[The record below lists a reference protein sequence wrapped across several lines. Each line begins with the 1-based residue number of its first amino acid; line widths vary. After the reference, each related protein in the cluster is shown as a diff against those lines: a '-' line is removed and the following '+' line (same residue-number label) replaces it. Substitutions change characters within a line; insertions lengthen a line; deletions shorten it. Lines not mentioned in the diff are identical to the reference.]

1 MAEAGA
7 PSPGAPGPGGA
18 GPGDAVPGDS
28 GGTGPGSPR
37 DAARDPLR
45 RPRGPAGRAAAS
57 VGRGVRRVFHA
68 DGADRSGLAPLSYVT
83 VANFA
88 CDAILAV
95 ALANTLFFSAATAE
109 SRGNVALYLLVTVAP
124 FALIAPVIGPA
135 LDRLR
140 SGRRLTVSLT
150 FTLRA
155 VLAVI
160 LALNFDTWLLY
171 PLALGMLVLSKTFGV
186 IKASITPHVLPPTLD
201 LVRTN
206 SRLTVLGHVCGS
218 VVAGAL
224 AAAVAWIWSSQA
236 ALWLLA
242 AVALVAAYVAMT
254 IPAHAEASPDEEHAS
269 LRVERGSLRGG
280 QGSLRH
286 GLKAVLT
293 RPLGRGVLA
302 NLWAESTARFMTGF
316 LTLFLAFVAKAQEDA
331 TALEQAGLLAIAG
344 AAGGIGTFAGNAV
357 GSRLPLG
364 RPGRIATVAAG
375 SALAAAVVAAFLGT
389 LWMAAVFA
397 LVAAIASALGKV
409 ALDSSIQTDISDAA
423 RSSAFG
429 RSETALQL
437 AWVFGGA
444 LGVMLPPD
452 FTIGFTVVA
461 VVGALMFTQ
470 SLLTARG
477 TTLVPGL
484 GGNRPRFPGRPKV
497 PAPDSPGP
505 AGAGSPGPAGADHPG
520 SAGTGSPGS
529 TDAGSPGF
537 SEGGGPVSPDDHDIG
552 RMAP

>member
-1 MAEAGA
+1 MADA
-7 PSPGAPGPGGA
+7 P
-18 GPGDAVPGDS
+18 
-28 GGTGPGSPR
+28 T
-37 DAARDPLR
+37 
-45 RPRGPAGRAAAS
+45 GPAGRAAGPTDRTAAGPARRAS
-57 VGRGVRRVFHA
+57 AAVGRGVRRVFHA

-109 SRGNVALYLLVTVAP
+109 SRGKVALYLLVTVAP

-140 SGRRLTVSLT
+140 SGRRLTVSIT
-150 FTLRA
+150 FSLRA

-160 LALNFDTWLLY
+160 LALNFDSWLLY

-186 IKASITPHVLPPTLD
+186 VKASITPHVLPPALD

-206 SRLTVLGHVCGS
+206 SRLTILGHVCGS

-224 AAAVAWIWSSQA
+224 AAGVAWLWDSQA

-254 IPAHAEASPDEEHAS
+254 IPAHAEASPGEESAT
-269 LRVERGSLRGG
+269 LRVDRGALTRSLK
-280 QGSLRH
+280 S
-286 GLKAVLT
+286 VLT
-293 RPLGRGVLA
+293 RPLGRNVLA
-302 NLWAESTARFMTGF
+302 TLWAESLVRFMTGF
-316 LTLFLAFVAKAQEDA
+316 LTLFLAFVAKAHEGA
-331 TALEQAGLLAIAG
+331 SAMEQAGLLAIAG

-357 GSRLPLG
+357 GARMSLG
-364 RPGRIATVAAG
+364 RPGRIATYAGGAAL
-375 SALAAAVVAAFLGT
+375 STAVVAAFLGT
-389 LWMAAVFA
+389 IWAAAAFA
-397 LVAAIASALGKV
+397 LIAATASALGKV
-409 ALDSSIQTDISDAA
+409 ALDSSIQTDIPDAA

-444 LGVMLPPD
+444 LGVLLPPD
-452 FTIGFTVVA
+452 FTVGFSVVA
-461 VVGALMFTQ
+461 VVGALMYAQ

-477 TTLVPGL
+477 STLVPGL
-484 GGNRPRFPGRPKV
+484 GGNRPRFPGE
-497 PAPDSPGP
+497 
-505 AGAGSPGPAGADHPG
+505 AGDPH
-520 SAGTGSPGS
+520 
-529 TDAGSPGF
+529 
-537 SEGGGPVSPDDHDIG
+537 DHDDDEIG
-552 RMAP
+552 RMNP

>member
-1 MAEAGA
+1 MADR
-7 PSPGAPGPGGA
+7 PA
-18 GPGDAVPGDS
+18 GP
-28 GGTGPGSPR
+28 
-37 DAARDPLR
+37 AR
-45 RPRGPAGRAAAS
+45 RAAAS
-57 VGRGVRRVFHA
+57 AGRGVRRVFHA

-140 SGRRLTVSLT
+140 GGRRLTVSLT

-186 IKASITPHVLPPTLD
+186 VKASITPHVLPPALD

-206 SRLTVLGHVCGS
+206 SRLTVLGHVGGS
-218 VVAGAL
+218 LVAGAL
-224 AAAVAWIWSSQA
+224 AGAVAWVWDSQT

-242 AVALVAAYVAMT
+242 TVALVAAYVAMT
-254 IPAHAEASPDEEHAS
+254 IPAHAEASQDEESAS
-269 LRVERGSLRGG
+269 LRMERGQSLRTDI
-280 QGSLRH
+280 
-286 GLKAVLT
+286 KKVLT
-293 RPLGRGVLA
+293 RPLGRHVLA
-302 NLWAESTARFMTGF
+302 DLWAVSTVRFMTGF
-316 LTLFLAFVAKAQEDA
+316 LTLFLAFVAKAQENA
-331 TALEQAGLLAIAG
+331 SAAEQAGILAIAG
-344 AAGGIGTFAGNAV
+344 AAGGLGTFAGNAV
-357 GSRLPLG
+357 GARLPLG
-364 RPGRIATVAAG
+364 RPGRITTTAAG

-389 LWMAAVFA
+389 IWAAAVLA
-397 LVAAIASALGKV
+397 LIAAACSALGKV
-409 ALDSSIQTDISDAA
+409 ALDASIQTDIPDAA

-437 AWVFGGA
+437 AWVGGGA
-444 LGVMLPPD
+444 LGVLLPPD
-452 FTIGFTVVA
+452 F
-461 VVGALMFTQ
+461 VVGFSVIAVIGAVMYTQ

-477 TTLVPGL
+477 STLVPGL
-484 GGNRPRFPGRPKV
+484 GGNRPRFPG
-497 PAPDSPGP
+497 SPRDP
-505 AGAGSPGPAGADHPG
+505 RSLGARLL
-520 SAGTGSPGS
+520 
-529 TDAGSPGF
+529 
-537 SEGGGPVSPDDHDIG
+537 G
-552 RMAP
+552 RMEE

>member
-1 MAEAGA
+1 MREAA
-7 PSPGAPGPGGA
+7 
-18 GPGDAVPGDS
+18 
-28 GGTGPGSPR
+28 TGPDSR
-37 DAARDPLR
+37 AAGNSR
-45 RPRGPAGRAAAS
+45 RAAAS
-57 VGRGVRRVFHA
+57 TRRAAGSVGRGARRVFHA

-160 LALNFDTWLLY
+160 LALNFDSWLLY

-186 IKASITPHVLPPTLD
+186 VKASITPHVLPPALD

-218 VVAGAL
+218 VVAGAA
-224 AAAVAWIWSSQA
+224 AAAVAWIWHSQA

-254 IPAHAEASPDEEHAS
+254 IPPRAEASHDEESAT
-269 LRVERGSLRGG
+269 LRVERGSLTR
-280 QGSLRH
+280 

-302 NLWAESTARFMTGF
+302 TLWAEALMRFMTGF
-316 LTLFLAFVAKAQEDA
+316 LTLFLAFVAKAQENA
-331 TALEQAGLLAIAG
+331 SAIEQAGLLAIAG
-344 AAGGIGTFAGNAV
+344 AAGGLGTFAGNAV
-357 GSRLPLG
+357 GARLPLG
-364 RPGRIATVAAG
+364 RPGRIATVSAGAAL
-375 SALAAAVVAAFLGT
+375 STAVVAAFLGS

-397 LVAAIASALGKV
+397 LVAAIGSALGKV
-409 ALDSSIQTDISDAA
+409 ALDSSIQTDIPDAA

-444 LGVMLPPD
+444 LGVLLPPD
-452 FTIGFTVVA
+452 FTIGFSVVA
-461 VVGALMFTQ
+461 VVSAVMFTQ

-477 TTLVPGL
+477 STLVPGL
-484 GGNRPRFPGRPKV
+484 GGNRPRFPGEPRVADGPGA
-497 PAPDSPGP
+497 PRAPRAPDSPRE
-505 AGAGSPGPAGADHPG
+505 PGVPHAPG
-520 SAGTGSPGS
+520 DPTPG
-529 TDAGSPGF
+529 D
-537 SEGGGPVSPDDHDIG
+537 PDESDDDDVG
-552 RMAP
+552 RIEP

>member
-1 MAEAGA
+1 MGN
-7 PSPGAPGPGGA
+7 G
-18 GPGDAVPGDS
+18 
-28 GGTGPGSPR
+28 
-37 DAARDPLR
+37 R
-45 RPRGPAGRAAAS
+45 RGGPARRAAAAT
-57 VGRGVRRVFHA
+57 GRAGRRVFHA

-140 SGRRLTVSLT
+140 SGRRLTVSLS

-160 LALNFDTWLLY
+160 LALNFDSWLLY

-186 IKASITPHVLPPTLD
+186 VKASITPHVLPPALD

-218 VVAGAL
+218 VVAGAFAGL
-224 AAAVAWIWSSQA
+224 VSWLWDSPA

-254 IPAHAEASPDEEHAS
+254 IPAHAEASADEESAT
-269 LRVERGSLRGG
+269 LRVGPERSLT
-280 QGSLRH
+280 S
-286 GLKAVLT
+286 GLKEILT
-293 RPLGRGVLA
+293 RPLGRHVLRD
-302 NLWAESTARFMTGF
+302 LWAESMVRFMTGF
-316 LTLFLAFVAKAQEDA
+316 LTLFLAFVAKAHEHASA
-331 TALEQAGLLAIAG
+331 TEQATILAIAG
-344 AAGGIGTFAGNAV
+344 GAGGIGTFVGNAV
-357 GSRLPLG
+357 GARLPLG
-364 RPGRIATVAAG
+364 RPGRITTAAAG
-375 SALAAAVVAAFLGT
+375 SALAAAIVAAFLGT
-389 LWMAAVFA
+389 IWAAAALALIAAVC
-397 LVAAIASALGKV
+397 SALGKV
-409 ALDSSIQTDISDAA
+409 ALDSSIQTDIPDIA

-437 AWVFGGA
+437 AWVGGGA
-444 LGVMLPPD
+444 LGVLLPPD
-452 FTIGFTVVA
+452 FGIGFSVIS

-470 SLLTARG
+470 ALLTARG
-477 TTLVPGL
+477 STLVPGL
-484 GGNRPRFPGRPKV
+484 GGNRPRFPG
-497 PAPDSPGP
+497 APRDPRGL
-505 AGAGSPGPAGADHPG
+505 GARLL
-520 SAGTGSPGS
+520 
-529 TDAGSPGF
+529 
-537 SEGGGPVSPDDHDIG
+537 G
-552 RMAP
+552 RMEE